1 MSHKVFQQALEQIRS
16 GRLEHAERTLR
27 AALQRAP
34 RQPELNDMLGTV
46 LVRLDRLEQARYHH
60 EIALREAPDRP
71 EFLNNYA
78 GLFLAQR
85 RPAEA
90 RALFER
96 ALSINPRE
104 VMAMYGLARALAEL
118 REYSALER
126 VALQARTLSPEAC
139 EPWLNLAI
147 AHLQS
152 GRQVEGIQCLVQ
164 AVQRNPV
171 VAGPMYLSSL
181 LYHPAIPPAQVLA
194 EHAEFGRLLA
204 RTAVPNAGKPAA
216 SHSPVAE
223 KPVAAGERKLRIGY
237 LSSDLRRHSVAI
249 FMERLLA
256 SHDRTRCFVGVY
268 HTSNDDEVSARLRPH
283 ADRWVGCASMSDAD
297 LARTI
302 AGDALDVLIELNGH
316 TVGGRPGVIA
326 RRPAPRIV
334 SYLGYACSAGLPGI
348 TGRIVDHIT
357 DPPGS
362 EHLALEPPL
371 RLDRVFLCFTPP
383 EQAPDVAQLPALSN
397 GFVTF
402 GAFNAAPKI
411 NDRVIDAWAGVLHRT
426 PRSRLL
432 VKCAA
437 MADEGVRARFTAQFT
452 RAGIDL
458 ARIELIGWADSLV
471 SHLNVYN
478 RVDIAL
484 DCFPYNGT
492 TTTCEALWMG
502 VPTVTVRGTWH
513 VSRVGES
520 ILSAVGL
527 HHLVAADP
535 PSMAD
540 VSSGLAA
547 DLPALAAMRT
557 CLRKRTIASPLCD
570 GVGLAK
576 ALESSLRAHV
586 QAQP

>member
-1 MSHKVFQQALEQIRS
+1 MSLKVFQQALEQIRS
-16 GRLEHAERTLR
+16 GRLEQAERTLR
-27 AALQRAP
+27 TALQRDP

-46 LVRLDRLEQARYHH
+46 LVRLNRFEQARYHH

-78 GLFLAQR
+78 GVFLAQR

-104 VMAMYGLARALAEL
+104 VMAMHGLARALAEL
-118 REYSALER
+118 REYSSLER
-126 VALQARTLSPEAC
+126 VALQTRTLSPEAC

-147 AHLQS
+147 AQLQS
-152 GRQVEGIQCLVQ
+152 GRQAEGIQSLVQ

-216 SHSPVAE
+216 HPSPVAE
-223 KPVAAGERKLRIGY
+223 KSVAAGDRKLRIGY

-256 SHDRTRCFVGVY
+256 SHDRTRCSVGVY

-283 ADRWVGCASMSDAD
+283 ADRWVQCSSMNDTD

-302 AGDALDVLIELNGH
+302 TGDAIDVLIELNGH

-334 SYLGYACSAGLPGI
+334 SYLGYACSTGLPGI
-348 TGRIVDHIT
+348 TGRVVDHIT

-362 EHLALEPPL
+362 EHLALEPLL

-383 EQAPDVAQLPALSN
+383 QQAPDVAPLPALRN

-411 NDRVIDAWAGVLHRT
+411 NDGVIHAWAEVLRRI

-437 MADEGVRARFTAQFT
+437 MADEGVRARFASQFT
-452 RAGIDL
+452 RAGIDPS
-458 ARIELIGWADSLV
+458 RIELMGWADSLAG
-471 SHLNVYN
+471 HLDVYN
-478 RVDIAL
+478 CVDIAL

-502 VPTVTVRGTWH
+502 VPTISVRGSWH

-527 HHLVAADP
+527 RHMVASDP
-535 PSMAD
+535 SSMAD
-540 VSSGLAA
+540 VAA
-547 DLPALAAMRT
+547 RLTEDLPALNT
-557 CLRKRTIASPLCD
+557 LRAGLRERMSTSPLCD
-570 GVGLAK
+570 GVGLARAIEA
-576 ALESSLRAHV
+576 ALRTHFQS
-586 QAQP
+586 QP